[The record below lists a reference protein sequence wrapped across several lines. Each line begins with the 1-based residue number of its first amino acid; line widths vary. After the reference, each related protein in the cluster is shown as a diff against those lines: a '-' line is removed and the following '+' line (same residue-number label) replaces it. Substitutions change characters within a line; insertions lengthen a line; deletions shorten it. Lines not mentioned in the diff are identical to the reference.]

1 MKRVVIIHWK
11 KDPEKLFEVFSN
23 LKILCESYPTYSY
36 NTLNNYLSKNKI
48 PFENTDVRIE
58 RKVVQTEAARNRQIA
73 IVANRLKMRG
83 HDEEKQNLD
92 FWMSRTAGERLEA
105 ATMLSAQLK
114 KTKNQRMDK
123 TVYIKRK
130 IK

>member
-1 MKRVVIIHWK
+1 V
-11 KDPEKLFEVFSN
+11 
-23 LKILCESYPTYSY
+23 
-36 NTLNNYLSKNKI
+36 
-48 PFENTDVRIE
+48 
-58 RKVVQTEAARNRQIA
+58 AATKRQIA
-73 IVANRLKMRG
+73 IIANRVKMRG

-92 FWMSRTAGERLEA
+92 FWMSRTPGERLKA

-130 IK
+130 VK